1 MKRIFI
7 ILIILAIATLLNAQD
22 PKEILRKIDR
32 NEVYD
37 TIKYEGEMQIT
48 ISGKKYVK
56 SFYTYAKGSQ
66 NFFTEFTN
74 PDDEGTKYLKKD
86 GTLYVYS
93 EDLEDVM
100 PITGHM
106 LKESMMGSDL
116 SYEDMTQNE
125 TLESQYDVEI
135 TEDTTYEGK
144 EVYVLELT
152 GKKKTVSYPKRKMWV
167 EKTSNLVLKEE
178 LFALSGAIL
187 KENIV
192 KNWIKI
198 KGRDFPTEIEMKD
211 LLRKNSKT
219 EFKMLNIELDISIP
233 DDMFSIQ
240 RLKR

>member
-1 MKRIFI
+1 MRKLFF
-7 ILIILAIATLLNAQD
+7 ILIILAVAVLTNAQD

-37 TIKYEGEMQIT
+37 TIKYEGEMLIT
-48 ISGKKYVK
+48 ISGKKYTK

-93 EDLEDVM
+93 DDLEDVM

-125 TLESQYDVEI
+125 TLESQYDVKI

-144 EVYVLELT
+144 EVYVLELV
-152 GKKKTVSYPKRKMWV
+152 GKKKTISYPKRKMWV

-219 EFKMLNIELDISIP
+219 EFKMLNIELDIAIS
-233 DDMFSIQ
+233 DDMFSIN
-240 RLKR
+240 RLSR